1 MDIGMTF
8 DETKPGVEILKVSG
22 RLDGETFEAAQPVM
36 LEALGRA
43 SKGIIMNLES
53 LTFISSAGLRVMITV
68 GKKALSDGKRVALV
82 SVQPPIYKI
91 FKIAC
96 LDKVFH
102 FYDEEGEAFRQ
113 VAP

>member
-1 MDIGMTF
+1 MDIGITV
-8 DETKPGVEILKVSG
+8 DEEKPGVEILKVSG

-43 SKGIIMNLES
+43 ARGIIMNLEG
-53 LTFISSAGLRVMITV
+53 LTFISSAGLRVMLTV
-68 GKKALSDGKRVALV
+68 GKKALSDGKGVALV
-82 SVQPPIYKI
+82 RVQPPIYKI

-96 LDKVFH
+96 LDRVFH
-102 FYDEEGEAFRQ
+102 FYDDEGAAFRE